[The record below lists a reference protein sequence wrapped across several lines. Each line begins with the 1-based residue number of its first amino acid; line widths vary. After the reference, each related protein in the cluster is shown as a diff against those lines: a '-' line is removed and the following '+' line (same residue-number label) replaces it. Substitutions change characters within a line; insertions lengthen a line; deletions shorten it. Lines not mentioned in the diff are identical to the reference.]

1 MRYFSHV
8 LTKTFLGPKKSLVL
22 MVVFLLLQ
30 FKEKRGELQIIK
42 STFVSR
48 VSEFLRNYFATFVDF
63 MMNDKNY
70 FSQVFSA

>member
-1 MRYFSHV
+1 
-8 LTKTFLGPKKSLVL
+8 